1 MFMAV
6 NRASAS
12 RVPRGDRQRRPDA
25 GQPQV
30 QPHVRAQVMQPDP
43 GRIREQHQ
51 DKGDLRQRLDHL
63 MGRHES
69 EGRQRAVGQ
78 QQTGKDERYPGR

>member
-30 QPHVRAQVMQPDP
+30 QPRVRAQVMQPDP
-43 GRIREQHQ
+43 GRIREKHQ
-51 DKGDLRQRLDHL
+51 DKGDLRQ
-63 MGRHES
+63 
-69 EGRQRAVGQ
+69 
-78 QQTGKDERYPGR
+78 

>member
-1 MFMAV
+1 MIIMPAPRTASVGARAAPISRASQMFMAV

-30 QPHVRAQVMQPDP
+30 QPRVRAQVMQPDP

-51 DKGDLRQRLDHL
+51 DKGDLRQ
-63 MGRHES
+63 
-69 EGRQRAVGQ
+69 
-78 QQTGKDERYPGR
+78 